1 MSTDAK
7 KEPQTKEK
15 KPVPPE
21 KERTFVYTLA
31 RIVACIGNHTIFPV
45 RYYDRENFDL
55 QGPYIAMSNHNSA
68 LDPLILAYP
77 CRKYEFRFV
86 GKKELTKNKFI
97 GALLTA
103 AQLGLEPNTP
113 LGQAYLIPFKNY
125 KKGGILE
132 CEFQLGYKGMI
143 DLANRSGEIKVIDA
157 HVVYENDD
165 FECEFGLDPKLSHK
179 PAFGDRGKPMW
190 VYALYKTTNDGF
202 AFEVMSVEEALAHGE
217 KYSKAFNKSA
227 SPWQTEPEEI

>member
-97 GALLTA
+97 GALLNK
-103 AQLGLEPNTP
+103 GLH
-113 LGQAYLIPFKNY
+113 
-125 KKGGILE
+125 
-132 CEFQLGYKGMI
+132 MI
-143 DLANRSGEIKVIDA
+143 TVDRHNSDLAAMRLCVKTLRDGYVLGIFPEGTRHHEDLMSEVETGAAVLALRAKVPILPVYIESKPRLFRVNR
-157 HVVYENDD
+157 VYI
-165 FECEFGLDPKLSHK
+165 
-179 PAFGDRGKPMW
+179 GKPMDI
-190 VYALYKTTNDGF
+190 ADLTAQGF
-202 AFEVMSVEEALAHGE
+202 NTDVVETLCGRIRDTFHQMRRDAE
-217 KYSKAFNKSA
+217 KR
-227 SPWQTEPEEI
+227 